1 MAMDQST
8 PKPVQVI
15 LVRHGQTAWNREQVF
30 RGRMDLPLDE
40 TGRRQAEALRDA
52 LAGDPISRIVCSP
65 LARAVETAR
74 PLAERLGIELQAY
87 PALADLDF
95 GHWQGMT
102 VAAVKEQ
109 YPELFAVWQSAPEQV
124 HFPGGGNLDEAADRA
139 FSALQRLAAGNE
151 HGALVVVAHRVINK
165 VLLCR
170 ALGLETSAFW
180 QIKQDTACIN
190 RLSLDAGRWVVECL
204 NDTCHLRHLDAAT
217 ADF

>member
-1 MAMDQST
+1 MGTREMA
-8 PKPVQVI
+8 PRQVI

-52 LAGDPISRIVCSP
+52 LAAEAIARVVCSP
-65 LARAVETAR
+65 LLRAVETAA
-74 PLAERLGIELQAY
+74 PLAESLGLRIETDDAFT
-87 PALADLDF
+87 DLDF
-95 GHWQGMT
+95 GQWQGMT
-102 VAAVKEQ
+102 VAAVRDR
-109 YPELFAVWQSAPEQV
+109 YPELFATWESAP
-124 HFPGGGNLDEAADRA
+124 HLLRFPRGETLDEAAERA
-139 FSALQRLAAGNE
+139 FSALHRLVVADE
-151 HGALVVVAHRVINK
+151 PGALVVVAHRVINK

-170 ALGLETSAFW
+170 VLGLGTSAFW

-190 RLSLDAGRWVVECL
+190 RLSLTAGRRVVECF